1 MNAPSQRH
9 HGPRSVDLSFG
20 HSVLADR
27 RVAPVAGCLQA
38 PDYLRVISKE
48 ETSRPSRSDELPY
61 RVIEH
66 VWIPMSDGIRLSA
79 QLWLPVRAEHESVP
93 AILEFIP
100 YRKRDGVALRDHAN
114 HAWFAAHGYACVRP
128 DMRGHGDSEGLMMDE
143 YSPREQE
150 DAVEVIEWIAEQDW
164 CTGAVGM
171 MGISWGGIASLQA
184 AVRQPPALKAIIPVG
199 ASVDRYYDDGGY
211 LVGGY
216 PGQGLGWG
224 AVMFGY
230 CIRPPDPEVV
240 GDAWRAMWRERFDN
254 TPMFLASWL
263 QHQLRDESWVQGS
276 VCEKYDRI
284 QVPVLAVSGWNDCWP
299 NTVLRLLEN
308 VDAPC
313 RGVSG
318 AWGHVYPNLGV
329 PGPGIDFLGL
339 ALAWWD
345 RWLRDIDNGV
355 MDAPPLLAYLQDSH
369 SPTSLPSA
377 RPGRWVAVSTWPS
390 PEVSIMT
397 LHLAPHGLDET
408 TTVGVSEVKV
418 CSPVWTGLTS
428 GEYMPIAGVREL
440 PEDQGSDDAV
450 STCFNGPVLDQVLE
464 LLGTPLLHLRVS
476 CDRDE
481 GLVVARLCDVG
492 PDGTSTLMSYGILN
506 LRLRDG
512 RDRVAEVNPGEAM
525 EVIVRLNDLGWR
537 ILPGHHLRL
546 ALSTQMWPMA
556 WPLAQEATLTIDL
569 AASRLDLPVLRPGSS
584 ETPPPS
590 LGEPQAADPLPHRV
604 VRPGSGS
611 RRQVHDPLSNEYLLE
626 VEVDAGEVEFEATRL
641 RYSSKSSQRYR
652 IVEGDPLSASIE
664 YRAGFAFARDDWQVR
679 TESLLAVTC
688 DETQFHLDGRIT
700 GYEGTDVVSERTW
713 EEDIPRIAY

>member
-1 MNAPSQRH
+1 
-9 HGPRSVDLSFG
+9 
-20 HSVLADR
+20 
-27 RVAPVAGCLQA
+27 VAGCLQT
-38 PDYLRVISKE
+38 PDYLRAISNE
-48 ETSRPSRSDELPY
+48 EPSRPSRSDDLPY
-61 RVIEH
+61 RLIEH

-79 QLWLPVRAEHESVP
+79 QLWLPVGAGHESVP

-100 YRKRDGVALRDHAN
+100 YRKRDGAALRDHAN

-128 DMRGHGDSEGLMMDE
+128 DMRGHGDSEGLMTDE

-150 DAVEVIEWIAEQDW
+150 DATEVIEWIADQDW

-230 CIRPPDPEVV
+230 CIRPPDPAVV

-263 QHQLRDESWVQGS
+263 EHQLRDESWTQGS
-276 VCEKYDRI
+276 VCEQYDRI
-284 QVPVLAVSGWNDCWP
+284 QIPVLAVSGWNDCWP

-318 AWGHVYPNLGV
+318 AWGHVYPNLGG

-345 RWLRDIDNGV
+345 RWLRGIDNDV
-355 MDAPPLLAYLQDSH
+355 MDAPPLVAYLQDSH
-369 SPTSLPSA
+369 GPTPEGSA
-377 RPGRWVAVSTWPS
+377 RPGRWVAVGTWPS
-390 PEVSIMT
+390 PEVSTMT

-408 TTVGVSEVKV
+408 ATVGVSQVEV

-440 PEDQGSDDAV
+440 PDDQGSDDAM
-450 STCFNGPVLDQVLE
+450 SACFDGPVLDQGLE

-492 PDGTSTLMSYGILN
+492 PDATSTLMSYGILN

-512 RDRVAEVNPGEAM
+512 RDRVAEVKPGEAM
-525 EVIVRLNDLGWR
+525 EVTVRLNDLGSR

-556 WPLAQEATLTIDL
+556 WPLAQEATLSIDL
-569 AASRLDLPVLRPGSS
+569 ATSHLELPVFRPGSS
-584 ETPPPS
+584 GTPPPN
-590 LGEPQAADPLPHRV
+590 LGEPQAADPLPHRL

-611 RRQVHDPLSNEYLLE
+611 RRQAHDPLSKEYLLE

-641 RYSSKSSQRYR
+641 RYSNQSAQRYR

-664 YRAGFAFARDDWQVR
+664 YRADFAFARDDWQVR

-688 DETQFHLDGRIT
+688 DATQFHLDGRIT
-700 GYEGTDVVSERTW
+700 GYEGTRVVSERTW
-713 EEDIPRIAY
+713 EEHIPRIAY